1 MDRTVS
7 EHGADIAGRQ
17 ELTHLRRRSDS
28 VQISCEPAVDRVP
41 ATMTP
46 P

>member
-17 ELTHLRRRSDS
+17 ELTDS
-28 VQISCEPAVDRVP
+28 VEKGFWFNPCVP
-41 ATMTP
+41 N
-46 P
+46 